1 MTTTHDGID
10 AQLDTR
16 ARAPHYDAVNRA
28 YAELSAA
35 ARRRWLRHEGV
46 AYGPHPLEAWDL
58 LGPADPKGV
67 MVWFHGGFW
76 RSRDRADFHFL
87 ADGFARR
94 GLATV
99 AVGYPKCPAVGLDR
113 VVASAVAAVDDVLR
127 RATALGIGG
136 IPVLVGGHSAGAHL
150 ATMATL
156 ARPDR
161 IAGLAA
167 VSGLYDLEP
176 VRHSFANAHLHLDA
190 EAAQT
195 LSPVLV
201 AQRKGALPRA
211 AFLVGSDETAEFHRQ
226 AQAQHAAW
234 RQTGRAS
241 LSVLPAADHY
251 TILFAIHGGSLGSL
265 AGILPPTLAR
275 NG

>member
-1 MTTTHDGID
+1 MTKSYEGID

-16 ARAPHYDAVNRA
+16 ARAPHYDAVNQA
-28 YAELSAA
+28 YADLSAA

-46 AYGPHPLEAWDL
+46 VFGPHPLEAWDL
-58 LGPADPKGV
+58 LGPASPTGV
-67 MVWFHGGFW
+67 MIWFHGGFW

-99 AVGYPKCPAVGLDR
+99 AVGYPKCPAVGLGR
-113 VVASAVAAVDDVLR
+113 VVEAAVAAVDHVLA
-127 RATALGIGG
+127 RAPALGIGG

-150 ATMATL
+150 ATMAAL

-167 VSGLYDLEP
+167 ASGLYDLEP

-190 EAAQT
+190 ETARA
-195 LSPVLV
+195 LSPVLG
-201 AQRKGALPRA
+201 AETAGALPPA
-211 AFLVGSDETAEFHRQ
+211 VFLVGADETAEFHRQ
-226 AQAQHAAW
+226 ARAMASAWSGAGASAAN
-234 RQTGRAS
+234 
-241 LSVLPAADHY
+241 VMPAADHY
-251 TILFAIHGGSLGSL
+251 TILFALHGGTLGTL
-265 AGILPPTLAR
+265 AGLLPP
-275 NG
+275 